1 MRGSIRCCSSRR
13 NPDPRLMRLP
23 VRSKRHLL
31 AVLALGLL
39 LAPGTWLRSVMPDR
53 YSADVTFAPMPF
65 DGRERGGLAVT
76 GLWQL
81 RGAGDN
87 FGGYSAMV
95 LYGTEAIRLFS
106 DKGFL
111 LTFPRPGVP
120 HSDPIP
126 IGSRQPYPTG
136 IPLLDLLDIESATM
150 SPETGQYWVGYEARH
165 TIYRYGADGTPEANV
180 EPVFARHWR
189 KNGGIE
195 ALVRMRSGVFLAF
208 RETAP
213 DLFRYQGDPTQG
225 AVPERFAVAWPGD
238 FHPTDAGE
246 LPDGR
251 VLVLLRKVAWHL
263 PPFESLL
270 VMIDPGQLD
279 QARPLPVTI
288 LARIEDRLPRD
299 NWEALAVEP
308 GARTDQ
314 VGLWLASDDNRSV
327 MQRSLL
333 AQVRLSVPP
342 RAAPQK
348 QGQEQHGP

>member
-1 MRGSIRCCSSRR
+1 M
-13 NPDPRLMRLP
+13 
-23 VRSKRHLL
+23 
-31 AVLALGLL
+31 AVLALAMLV
-39 LAPGTWLRSVMPDR
+39 APGTWLRSVVPDR

-65 DGRERGGLAVT
+65 DSREHGGLAVT

-81 RGAGDN
+81 HGPGEN
-87 FGGYSAMV
+87 FGGYSAMA
-95 LYGTEAIRLFS
+95 LYGTEIIRLFS

-120 HSDPIP
+120 HATAIP
-126 IGSRQPYPTG
+126 VKTRQLYPTG
-136 IPLLDLLDIESATM
+136 IPLVELLDIESATM

-165 TIYRYGADGTPEANV
+165 TIYRYGADGTPEAYV
-180 EPVFARHWR
+180 EPDFARHW
-189 KNGGIE
+189 KANGGME

-213 DLFRYQGDPTQG
+213 DLFRHQGDPTQG
-225 AVPERFAVAWPGD
+225 AVPQRFAVAWPGD
-238 FHPTDAGE
+238 FHPTDAAE

-251 VLVLLRKVAWHL
+251 VLVLLRQVAWHV

-270 VMIDPGQLD
+270 VMIEPGQLD
-279 QARPLPVTI
+279 QAHPLPVTV

-308 GARTDQ
+308 GARADQ
-314 VGLWLASDDNRSV
+314 VGLWLASDDNRSI

-333 AQVRLSVPP
+333 AQLRLTVPP
-342 RAAPQK
+342 RAEPD
-348 QGQEQHGP
+348 QGP

>member
-1 MRGSIRCCSSRR
+1 MH
-13 NPDPRLMRLP
+13 LP
-23 VRSKRHLL
+23 ARSKRHLL
-31 AVLALGLL
+31 AVLVLALLVM
-39 LAPGTWLRSVMPDR
+39 PGTWLRSVVPDR

-81 RGAGDN
+81 HGAGEN

-95 LYGTEAIRLFS
+95 LYGTQTIRLFS

-120 HSDPIP
+120 HDTPIP
-126 IGSRQPYPTG
+126 MKSRQLYPTG
-136 IPLLDLLDIESATM
+136 MPLTDLLDIESATM
-150 SPETGQYWVGYEARH
+150 SPQTGQYWVGYESRH
-165 TIYRYGADGTPEANV
+165 TIYRYGADGTPEAYV
-180 EPVFARHWR
+180 EPDFARHW
-189 KNGGIE
+189 KANGGME
-195 ALVRMRSGVFLAF
+195 ALVRMRSGIFLAF

-225 AVPERFAVAWPGD
+225 AVPERFAVDWPDD
-238 FHPTDAGE
+238 FHPTDAAE

-251 VLVLLRKVAWHL
+251 VLVLLRQVAWHL

-270 VMIDPGQLD
+270 AMIDPAHLE
-279 QARPLPVTI
+279 QARPLPVTV

-308 GARTDQ
+308 GPRADQ
-314 VGLWLASDDNRSV
+314 VGLWLASDDNRSI

-333 AQVRLSVPP
+333 AQLRLTMPP
-342 RAAPQK
+342 RARPAP
-348 QGQEQHGP
+348 